1 MQPTFLPWTGYFALM
16 LQSDAFVFLDSVQ
29 FAKRT
34 WQQRNR
40 IKTANGPLWV
50 SVPVFSKGARDQKIA
65 EVMVDVDS
73 GWAEKAARTIQMNY
87 AKAPHFSA
95 YGEPFLALL
104 RENTPELS
112 RLNQKLIVWLMEQFG
127 IRKPLYRSSEL
138 NLEGS
143 KAELLAN
150 ICEVFGATKYVS
162 ALGSKEYIDES
173 DAFSRRQIE
182 VVYNQYSPRPYRQ
195 LHGDF
200 DAYMAA
206 IDLLFNEGPNAR
218 AVLESG
224 LNGV

>member
-87 AKAPHFSA
+87 AKAP
-95 YGEPFLALL
+95 
-104 RENTPELS
+104 RT
-112 RLNQKLIVWLMEQFG
+112 
-127 IRKPLYRSSEL
+127 
-138 NLEGS
+138 
-143 KAELLAN
+143 
-150 ICEVFGATKYVS
+150 
-162 ALGSKEYIDES
+162 
-173 DAFSRRQIE
+173 
-182 VVYNQYSPRPYRQ
+182 
-195 LHGDF
+195 
-200 DAYMAA
+200 
-206 IDLLFNEGPNAR
+206 
-218 AVLESG
+218 
-224 LNGV
+224 